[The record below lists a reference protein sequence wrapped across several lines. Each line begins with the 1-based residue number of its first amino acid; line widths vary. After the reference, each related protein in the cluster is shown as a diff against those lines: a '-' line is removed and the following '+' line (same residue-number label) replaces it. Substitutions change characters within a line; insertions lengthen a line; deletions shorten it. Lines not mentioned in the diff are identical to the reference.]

1 MEHWKPLNGEELYY
15 VSDLGR
21 VWALPYQTPDGRNFH
36 GRLVRSKASPRD
48 GYVRFN
54 YRSSSGKRNSMTL
67 HRAVAQVFVP
77 NPENKPEVNHKNGD
91 KTDNRAENLEWVT
104 ASENQVHALRT
115 GLRKLN
121 DPAHSKKVGFFNP
134 AGALVL
140 EYPSMAEAS
149 RCLSISVHVLRHK
162 RRSGKPLAGYTIRYL

>member
-1 MEHWKPLNGEELYY
+1 MEHWKPLNEEGLYW

-21 VWALPYQTPDGRNFH
+21 VKVLAHDAADGRHF
-36 GRLVRSKASPRD
+36 GARFVKAKASPRD

-54 YRSSSGKRNSMTL
+54 FTRNGKRNTMTL
-67 HRAVAQVFVP
+67 HRAVALAFLP

-91 KTDNRAENLEWVT
+91 KTDNRAANLEWVT
-104 ASENQVHALRT
+104 PSENQAHALAT

-121 DPAHSKKVGFFNP
+121 CLAHSKRVGFFNP
-134 AGALVL
+134 AGELVL

-149 RCLSISVHVLRHK
+149 RSLGISVHTLRY
-162 RRSGKPLAGYTIRYL
+162 RRRAGKPLAGYKIINL